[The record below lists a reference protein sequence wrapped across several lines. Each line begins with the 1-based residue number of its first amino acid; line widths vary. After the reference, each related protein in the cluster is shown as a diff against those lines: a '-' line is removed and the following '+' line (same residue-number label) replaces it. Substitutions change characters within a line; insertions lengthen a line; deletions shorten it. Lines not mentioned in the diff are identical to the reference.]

1 MDSNEIMKAIEGA
14 KTMAKKKVKLKTE
27 LTRDEVQELLEVYR
41 IMDAICDDFKEMF
54 DTDLSKVRRLEDVS
68 TKLKDMFDFR
78 PPTDSEGDPNH
89 WRPYVLPD
97 DDRAWYSKPKKD
109 E

>member
-1 MDSNEIMKAIEGA
+1 MDSDEIMEAIEGA

-27 LTRDEVQELLEVYR
+27 LTRSEVEELLEVYR
-41 IMDAICDDFKEMF
+41 IMDSICTDFREMF
-54 DTDLSKVRRLEDVS
+54 DTSLNKVSKLEDMS
-68 TKLKDMFDFR
+68 ITLKNMFDFR

-97 DDRAWYSKPKKD
+97 DDKAWFHKKED

>member
-1 MDSNEIMKAIEGA
+1 
-14 KTMAKKKVKLKTE
+14 MANKEVKLKTE
-27 LTRDEVQELLEVYR
+27 LTREEVQELLEVYR
-41 IMDAICDDFKEMF
+41 SMDAICTDFREMF
-54 DTDLSKVRRLEDVS
+54 DTSITKVSKLEDMS
-68 TKLKDMFDFR
+68 ITLKNMFDFR

-97 DDRAWYSKPKKD
+97 DDKAWFHKKED

>member
-1 MDSNEIMKAIEGA
+1 M
-14 KTMAKKKVKLKTE
+14 KTE
-27 LTRDEVQELLEVYR
+27 KEL
-41 IMDAICDDFKEMF
+41 
-54 DTDLSKVRRLEDVS
+54 
-68 TKLKDMFDFR
+68 
-78 PPTDSEGDPNH
+78 DSEGDPNH

>member
-14 KTMAKKKVKLKTE
+14 KTVANKKVKLKTE
-27 LTRDEVQELLEVYR
+27 LTRDEVQEILEAYR
-41 IMDAICDDFKEMF
+41 VMDAICTDFREMF

>member
-1 MDSNEIMKAIEGA
+1 MKDKE
-14 KTMAKKKVKLKTE
+14 VKLN
-27 LTRDEVQELLEVYR
+27 LTRNEVEDLLEVYR
-41 IMDAICDDFKEMF
+41 SMDELVSDFREMF
-54 DTDLSKVRRLEDVS
+54 DTSLEKVRKLEDMS
-68 TKLKDMFDFR
+68 FTLKNMFDFR

-97 DDRAWYSKPKKD
+97 DDRAWYSKKED